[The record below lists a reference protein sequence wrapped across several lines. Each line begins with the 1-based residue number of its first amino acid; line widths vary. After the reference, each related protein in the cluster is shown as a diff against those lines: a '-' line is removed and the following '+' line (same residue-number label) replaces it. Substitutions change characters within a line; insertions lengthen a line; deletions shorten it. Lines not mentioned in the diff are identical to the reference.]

1 MAVAVKDVCSKMS
14 SHDIAIEQYDRID
27 DLIADKYRERQ
38 IKIQT
43 MVCQTDLPDRLPAR
57 LAVYTFWSLLR
68 LLLMLLGA
76 VAIVVAVAFAF
87 AVAVAVAFAYT
98 FYGLIRRKISQKIIF
113 KQGIAWRS

>member
-1 MAVAVKDVCSKMS
+1 MS

-27 DLIADKYRERQ
+27 DLIADKLRERQ

-76 VAIVVAVAFAF
+76 VALAVAVAFAVAF
-87 AVAVAVAFAYT
+87 AVAVAVAVAGCCGHLSLT
-98 FYGLIRRKISQKIIF
+98 RATQALIGSYITL
-113 KQGIAWRS
+113 